1 MTERQTVATRD
12 DDGNLW
18 WFPVADAERW
28 TATTLDAGDM
38 YFAAGRWLLLP
49 ALADLTGEPARLIDD
64 DAALEWLVCNG
75 YSPPDELADCA
86 ARRRLGDR

>member
-28 TATTLDAGDM
+28 PGTTLDAGDM
-38 YFAAGRWLLLP
+38 YFAAGRWLVLP
-49 ALADLTGEPARLIDD
+49 TLAELTGKPARIVGEDV
-64 DAALEWLVCNG
+64 ALDWLVCNG
-75 YSPPDELADCA
+75 YSPPGELAERA
-86 ARRRLGDR
+86 SNRRLGR

>member
-1 MTERQTVATRD
+1 MTERQTVAVRD
-12 DDGNLW
+12 PEGNLR

-49 ALADLTGEPARLIDD
+49 AMADLTGEPARIVGD

-75 YSPPDELADCA
+75 YSPPDELAERA
-86 ARRRLGDR
+86 SNRRRGR